1 MTFAA
6 IMPKI
11 STRGQHMPES
21 PIRKLAPMAD
31 AAAQR
36 GTKIYYLNIGQP
48 DIESPA
54 AALDAVKKSDL
65 RVLEYSPSAGF
76 ASYRQ
81 GLANY
86 YQGIG
91 LNVQASDVI
100 VTTGGSEAL
109 SFAMGSMLDPG
120 DEVIIPE
127 PYYANYFGFA
137 QALGAKVVSVP
148 SSIDSGFALPPI
160 AELEARITPR
170 TKAVLVCNP
179 GNPTGYVY
187 RRDELEALRDM
198 ALKHDLFVIAD
209 EVYREFVYDG
219 AEAISVLSLAGLEQH
234 AVLIDSVSKRY
245 SMCGARIGC
254 MVSKN
259 TELMATAMKF
269 AQARLSPPTYEQ
281 IAAEAALETPASYFE
296 AVNAEYRARRDTL
309 VRRLNAIAGV
319 FCPTPRGAFYAVAQL
334 PVDDA
339 ETFCRWMLE
348 EFSFEGATLMMAP
361 AAGFYVERSLGKRQ
375 VRLAYVLKQSDLER
389 AMDVLERGLA
399 SYPGRTA

>member
-1 MTFAA
+1 
-6 IMPKI
+6 
-11 STRGQHMPES
+11 MPES

-36 GTKIYYLNIGQP
+36 GTKIYHLNIGQP
-48 DIESPA
+48 DIESPSK
-54 AALDAVKKSDL
+54 ALEAVKTSDL

-76 ASYRQ
+76 ASYRK
-81 GLANY
+81 GLASY

-91 LNVQASDVI
+91 LDVQANDVI

-109 SFAMGSMLDPG
+109 SFAMGSILDPG

-148 SSIDSGFALPPI
+148 SSIESGFALPPI

-219 AEAISVLSLAGLEQH
+219 AEAISVLSLSGLEQH
-234 AVLIDSVSKRY
+234 AVLIDSVSKRF

-259 TELMATAMKF
+259 AELMATAMKF

-281 IAAEAALETPASYFE
+281 IAAEAALATPASYFE

-348 EFSFEGATLMMAP
+348 EFSHEGATVMMAP
-361 AAGFYVERSLGKRQ
+361 AAGFYAERSLGKRQ
-375 VRLAYVLKQSDLER
+375 VRLAYVLKQTDLER

-399 SYPGRTA
+399 TYPGRTA

>member
-1 MTFAA
+1 
-6 IMPKI
+6 
-11 STRGQHMPES
+11 MPES
-21 PIRKLAPMAD
+21 PIRKLAPFAE
-31 AAAQR
+31 ATAKR

-48 DIESPA
+48 DIDSPSQ
-54 AALDAVKKSDL
+54 ALDAVKGSNL

-76 ASYRQ
+76 ASYRE
-81 GLANY
+81 GLAKY
-86 YQGIG
+86 YRGIG
-91 LNVQASDVI
+91 LPVEAQDVL

-109 SFAMGSMLDPG
+109 SFAMGSILDPG
-120 DEVIIPE
+120 DEVLIPE

-148 SSIDSGFALPPI
+148 SSIQSGFALPPI
-160 AELEARITPR
+160 ADLQARITAR

-187 RRDELEALRDM
+187 RHDELEALRDM

-219 AEAISVLSLAGLEQH
+219 AEAISVMSLAGLEQH

-259 TELMATAMKF
+259 SDLMGTALKF

-281 IAAEAALETPASYFE
+281 IAAEAALATPASYFKE
-296 AVNAEYRARRDTL
+296 VNAEYTARRDTL
-309 VRRLNAIAGV
+309 VGRLNAISGV
-319 FCPTPRGAFYAVAQL
+319 FCPKPRGAFYAVAEL

-339 ETFCRWMLE
+339 EAFCRWMIE
-348 EFSFEGATLMMAP
+348 DFTHNGETVMMAP
-361 AAGFYVERSLGKRQ
+361 AAGFYADRSLGKRQ

-389 AMDVLERGLA
+389 AMDVLEHGLA
-399 SYPGRTA
+399 SYPGRTI

>member
-1 MTFAA
+1 
-6 IMPKI
+6 
-11 STRGQHMPES
+11 MPES
-21 PIRKLAPMAD
+21 PIRKLAPLAD

-54 AALDAVKKSDL
+54 EALEAVKRSDL
-65 RVLEYSPSAGF
+65 RVLEYSPSPGF
-76 ASYRQ
+76 ASYRN
-81 GLANY
+81 GLASY

-91 LNVQASDVI
+91 LDVQASDVI

-148 SSIDSGFALPPI
+148 SSIESGFALPPI

-259 TELMATAMKF
+259 SELMATAMKF

-281 IAAEAALETPASYFE
+281 IAAEAALATPASYFE

-348 EFSFEGATLMMAP
+348 EFSHEGATVMMAP
-361 AAGFYVERSLGKRQ
+361 AAGFYAERSLGKRQ

-399 SYPGRTA
+399 AYPGRTA

>member
-1 MTFAA
+1 
-6 IMPKI
+6 MPKI
-11 STRGQHMPES
+11 STRGQYMPES

-48 DIESPA
+48 DIESPSK
-54 AALDAVKKSDL
+54 ALEAVKTSDL

-76 ASYRQ
+76 ASYRK
-81 GLANY
+81 GLASY

-91 LNVQASDVI
+91 LDVQANDVI

-109 SFAMGSMLDPG
+109 SFAMGSILDPG

-148 SSIDSGFALPPI
+148 SSIESGFALPPI

-187 RRDELEALRDM
+187 RRDELEALREM

-219 AEAISVLSLAGLEQH
+219 AEAISVLSLSGLEQH
-234 AVLIDSVSKRY
+234 AVLIDSVSKRF

-259 TELMATAMKF
+259 AELMATAMKF
-269 AQARLSPPTYEQ
+269 AQARLSPPTFEQ
-281 IAAEAALETPASYFE
+281 IAAEAALATPASYFE

-348 EFSFEGATLMMAP
+348 EFSHEGATVMMAP
-361 AAGFYVERSLGKRQ
+361 AAGFYAERSLGKRQ
-375 VRLAYVLKQSDLER
+375 VRLAYVLKQTDLER

-399 SYPGRTA
+399 TYPGRTA

>member
-1 MTFAA
+1 
-6 IMPKI
+6 MPKI
-11 STRGQHMPES
+11 SSRGLHMPES
-21 PIRKLAPMAD
+21 PIRKLAPFAE
-31 AAAQR
+31 ATAKR

-48 DIESPA
+48 DIDSPSQ
-54 AALDAVKKSDL
+54 ALDAVKGSNL

-76 ASYRQ
+76 ASYRE
-81 GLANY
+81 GLAKY
-86 YQGIG
+86 YRGIG
-91 LNVQASDVI
+91 LHVEAQDVL

-109 SFAMGSMLDPG
+109 SFAMGSILDPG
-120 DEVIIPE
+120 DEVLIPE

-148 SSIDSGFALPPI
+148 SSIQSGFALPPI
-160 AELEARITPR
+160 ADLQARITAR

-187 RRDELEALRDM
+187 RHDELEALRDM

-219 AEAISVLSLAGLEQH
+219 AEAISVMSLAGLEQH

-259 TELMATAMKF
+259 SDLMGTALKF

-281 IAAEAALETPASYFE
+281 IAAEAALATPASYFKE
-296 AVNAEYRARRDTL
+296 VNAEYTARRDTL
-309 VRRLNAIAGV
+309 VGRLNAISGV
-319 FCPTPRGAFYAVAQL
+319 FCPKPRGAFYAVAEL

-339 ETFCRWMLE
+339 EAFCRWMIE
-348 EFSFEGATLMMAP
+348 DFTHNGETVMMAP
-361 AAGFYVERSLGKRQ
+361 AAGFYADRSLGKRQ

-389 AMDVLERGLA
+389 AMDVLEQGLA
-399 SYPGRTA
+399 SYPGRTN

>member
-1 MTFAA
+1 VTFAT

-11 STRGQHMPES
+11 SSRGQHMPES
-21 PIRKLAPMAD
+21 PIRKLAPLAD
-31 AAAQR
+31 AAVQR

-54 AALDAVKKSDL
+54 AALEAVKGSNL

-76 ASYRQ
+76 ASYRK
-81 GLANY
+81 GLASY

-91 LNVQASDVI
+91 LNVEANDVI

-148 SSIDSGFALPPI
+148 SSIESGFALPPI
-160 AELEARITPR
+160 SALEAVITPR

-259 TELMATAMKF
+259 AELMGTALKF

-281 IAAEAALETPASYFE
+281 IAAEAALATPASYFE

-309 VRRLNAIAGV
+309 VKRLNAIPGV

-339 ETFCRWMLE
+339 EAFCRWMLE
-348 EFSFEGATLMMAP
+348 EFAHQGETVMMAP
-361 AAGFYVERSLGKRQ
+361 AAGFYAARSLGKQQ

-389 AMDVLERGLA
+389 AMDVLEHGLA
-399 SYPGRTA
+399 AYPGRTA

>member
-1 MTFAA
+1 
-6 IMPKI
+6 
-11 STRGQHMPES
+11 MPES

-54 AALDAVKKSDL
+54 EALDAVKRSDL

-76 ASYRQ
+76 ASYRK

-91 LNVQASDVI
+91 LDVQASDVI

-148 SSIDSGFALPPI
+148 SSIESGFALPPI

-187 RRDELEALRDM
+187 HRDELEALRDM

-281 IAAEAALETPASYFE
+281 IAAEAALATPASYFE

-348 EFSFEGATLMMAP
+348 EFSHEGATVMMAP
-361 AAGFYVERSLGKRQ
+361 AAGFYAKRSLGKRQ

-389 AMDVLERGLA
+389 AMDALERGLA
-399 SYPGRTA
+399 AYPGRTA

>member
-1 MTFAA
+1 
-6 IMPKI
+6 
-11 STRGQHMPES
+11 MPES
-21 PIRKLAPMAD
+21 PIRKLAPLAD
-31 AAAQR
+31 AAAKR

-48 DIESPA
+48 DIDSPSQ
-54 AALDAVKKSDL
+54 ALDAVKDSNLK
-65 RVLEYSPSAGF
+65 VLEYSPSAGF
-76 ASYRQ
+76 ASYRE
-81 GLANY
+81 GLAKY
-86 YQGIG
+86 YRGIG
-91 LNVQASDVI
+91 LHVEAQDVL

-109 SFAMGSMLDPG
+109 SFAMGCILDPG
-120 DEVIIPE
+120 DEVLIPE

-148 SSIDSGFALPPI
+148 SSIQSGFALPPI
-160 AELEARITPR
+160 ADLEARITAR

-219 AEAISVLSLAGLEQH
+219 AEAISVMSLAGLEQH
-234 AVLIDSVSKRY
+234 AILIDSVSKRY

-259 TELMATAMKF
+259 SDLMGTALKF

-281 IAAEAALETPASYFE
+281 IAAEAALATPASYFKE
-296 AVNAEYRARRDTL
+296 VNAEYTARRDTL
-309 VRRLNAIAGV
+309 VGRLNAMNGV
-319 FCPTPRGAFYAVAQL
+319 FCPKPRGAFYAVAEL

-339 ETFCRWMLE
+339 EAFCRWMIE
-348 EFSFEGATLMMAP
+348 DFTHNGETVMMAP
-361 AAGFYVERSLGKRQ
+361 AAGFYADRSLGKRQ
-375 VRLAYVLKQSDLER
+375 VRLAYVLKQSALER
-389 AMDVLERGLA
+389 AMDVLEQGLT
-399 SYPGRTA
+399 SYPGRTL

>member
-1 MTFAA
+1 
-6 IMPKI
+6 
-11 STRGQHMPES
+11 MPES
-21 PIRKLAPMAD
+21 PIRKLAPLAD
-31 AAAQR
+31 AAVQR
-36 GTKIYYLNIGQP
+36 GTRIFYLNIGQP
-48 DIESPA
+48 DIESPEV
-54 AALDAVKKSDL
+54 ALEAVKQSDL
-65 RVLEYSPSAGF
+65 KVLEYSPSPGF
-76 ASYRQ
+76 ASYRA
-81 GLANY
+81 GLAKY

-91 LNVQASDVI
+91 LDVQASDVI

-148 SSIDSGFALPPI
+148 SSIESGFALPPI
-160 AELEARITPR
+160 SALEAVITPR

-245 SMCGARIGC
+245 SMCGARIGGL
-254 MVSKN
+254 VSKN
-259 TELMATAMKF
+259 SELMATALKF

-281 IAAEAALETPASYFE
+281 IAAEAALATPPSYFE

-309 VRRLNAIAGV
+309 VSRLNAIPGV
-319 FCPTPRGAFYAVAQL
+319 FCPTPRGAFYAVAEL

-339 ETFCRWMLE
+339 EAFCRWMLE
-348 EFSFEGATLMMAP
+348 EFSFEGDTVMMAP
-361 AAGFYVERSLGKRQ
+361 AAGFYAARSLGKRQ
-375 VRLAYVLKQSDLER
+375 VRLAYVLKQAALER
-389 AMDVLERGLA
+389 AMDVLEQGLA
-399 SYPGRTA
+399 AYPGRTA

>member
-1 MTFAA
+1 
-6 IMPKI
+6 
-11 STRGQHMPES
+11 MPES
-21 PIRKLAPMAD
+21 PIRKLAPLAD
-31 AAAQR
+31 AAVQR

-54 AALDAVKKSDL
+54 AALEAVKGSNL
-65 RVLEYSPSAGF
+65 RVLEYSPSPGF
-76 ASYRQ
+76 ASYRK
-81 GLANY
+81 GLASY

-91 LNVQASDVI
+91 LNVEANDVI

-148 SSIDSGFALPPI
+148 SSIESGFALPPI
-160 AELEARITPR
+160 SALEAVITPR

-259 TELMATAMKF
+259 AELMGTALKF

-281 IAAEAALETPASYFE
+281 IAAEAALATPASYFE

-309 VRRLNAIAGV
+309 VKRLNAIPGV

-339 ETFCRWMLE
+339 EAFCRWMLE
-348 EFSFEGATLMMAP
+348 EFAHQGETVMMAP
-361 AAGFYVERSLGKRQ
+361 AAGFYAARSLGKQQ

-389 AMDVLERGLA
+389 AMDVLEHGLA
-399 SYPGRTA
+399 AYPGRTA

>member
-1 MTFAA
+1 
-6 IMPKI
+6 
-11 STRGQHMPES
+11 MPES
-21 PIRKLAPMAD
+21 PIRKLAPLAD

-54 AALDAVKKSDL
+54 EALEAVKRSDL
-65 RVLEYSPSAGF
+65 RVLEYSPSPGF
-76 ASYRQ
+76 ASYRN
-81 GLANY
+81 GLASY

-91 LNVQASDVI
+91 LDVQASDVI

-148 SSIDSGFALPPI
+148 SSIESGFALPPI

-259 TELMATAMKF
+259 SELMATAMKF

-281 IAAEAALETPASYFE
+281 IAAEAALATPASYFE
-296 AVNAEYRARRDTL
+296 AVNAEYRDRRDTL

-348 EFSFEGATLMMAP
+348 EFSHEGATVMMAP
-361 AAGFYVERSLGKRQ
+361 AAGFYAERSLGKRQ

-399 SYPGRTA
+399 AYPGRTA

>member
-1 MTFAA
+1 
-6 IMPKI
+6 MPKI
-11 STRGQHMPES
+11 SSRGQQMPES
-21 PIRKLAPMAD
+21 PIRKLAPLAD
-31 AAAQR
+31 AAVQR
-36 GTKIYYLNIGQP
+36 GTRIFYLNIGQP
-48 DIESPA
+48 DIESPEL
-54 AALDAVKKSDL
+54 ALEAVKQSDL
-65 RVLEYSPSAGF
+65 KVLEYSPSPGF
-76 ASYRQ
+76 ASYRA
-81 GLANY
+81 GLAKY

-91 LNVQASDVI
+91 LDVQASDVI

-148 SSIDSGFALPPI
+148 SSIESGFALPPI
-160 AELEARITPR
+160 SALEAVITPR

-254 MVSKN
+254 LVSKN
-259 TELMATAMKF
+259 SELMATALKF

-281 IAAEAALETPASYFE
+281 IAAEAALATPPSYFE
-296 AVNAEYRARRDTL
+296 AVNAEYCARRDTL
-309 VRRLNAIAGV
+309 VSRLNAIPGV
-319 FCPTPRGAFYAVAQL
+319 FCPTPRGAFYAVAEL

-339 ETFCRWMLE
+339 EAFCRWMLE
-348 EFSFEGATLMMAP
+348 EFSFEGDTVMMAP
-361 AAGFYVERSLGKRQ
+361 AAGFYAERSLGKRQ
-375 VRLAYVLKQSDLER
+375 VRLAYVLKQAALER
-389 AMDVLERGLA
+389 AMDVLEQGLA
-399 SYPGRTA
+399 AYPGRTA

>member
-1 MTFAA
+1 
-6 IMPKI
+6 
-11 STRGQHMPES
+11 MPES
-21 PIRKLAPMAD
+21 PIRKLAPLAD

-54 AALDAVKKSDL
+54 EALEAVKRSDL
-65 RVLEYSPSAGF
+65 RVLEYSPSPGF
-76 ASYRQ
+76 ASYRN
-81 GLANY
+81 GLASY

-91 LNVQASDVI
+91 LDVQASDVI

-148 SSIDSGFALPPI
+148 SSIESGFALPPI

-170 TKAVLVCNP
+170 TKAVLVCSP

-259 TELMATAMKF
+259 SELMATAMKF

-281 IAAEAALETPASYFE
+281 IAAEAALATPASYFE

-348 EFSFEGATLMMAP
+348 EFSHDGATVMMAP
-361 AAGFYVERSLGKRQ
+361 AAGFYAERSLGKRQ

-399 SYPGRTA
+399 AYPGRTA

>member
-1 MTFAA
+1 
-6 IMPKI
+6 
-11 STRGQHMPES
+11 MPES
-21 PIRKLAPMAD
+21 PIRKLAPFAE
-31 AAAQR
+31 ATAKR

-48 DIESPA
+48 DIDSPSQ
-54 AALDAVKKSDL
+54 ALDAVKGSNL

-76 ASYRQ
+76 ASYRE
-81 GLANY
+81 GLAKY
-86 YQGIG
+86 YRGIG
-91 LNVQASDVI
+91 LHVEAQDVL

-109 SFAMGSMLDPG
+109 SFAMGSILDPG
-120 DEVIIPE
+120 DEVLIPE

-148 SSIDSGFALPPI
+148 SSIQSGFALPPI
-160 AELEARITPR
+160 ADLQARITAR

-187 RRDELEALRDM
+187 RHDELEALRDM

-219 AEAISVLSLAGLEQH
+219 AEAISVMSLAGLEQH

-259 TELMATAMKF
+259 SDLMGTALKF

-281 IAAEAALETPASYFE
+281 IAAEAALATPASYFKE
-296 AVNAEYRARRDTL
+296 VNAEYTARRDTL
-309 VRRLNAIAGV
+309 VGRLNAISGV
-319 FCPTPRGAFYAVAQL
+319 FCPKPRGAFYAVAEL

-339 ETFCRWMLE
+339 EAFCRWMIE
-348 EFSFEGATLMMAP
+348 DFTHNGETVMMAP
-361 AAGFYVERSLGKRQ
+361 AAGFYADRSLGKRQ

-389 AMDVLERGLA
+389 AMDVLEHGLA
-399 SYPGRTA
+399 SYPGRTI

>member
-1 MTFAA
+1 
-6 IMPKI
+6 
-11 STRGQHMPES
+11 MPES
-21 PIRKLAPMAD
+21 PIRKLAPLAD
-31 AAAQR
+31 AAVQR
-36 GTKIYYLNIGQP
+36 GTRIFYLNIGQP
-48 DIESPA
+48 DIESPEV
-54 AALDAVKKSDL
+54 ALEAVKQSDL
-65 RVLEYSPSAGF
+65 KVLEYSPSPGF
-76 ASYRQ
+76 ASYRA
-81 GLANY
+81 GLAKY

-91 LNVQASDVI
+91 LDVHASDVI

-148 SSIDSGFALPPI
+148 SSIESGFALPPI
-160 AELEARITPR
+160 SALEAVITPR

-254 MVSKN
+254 LVSKN
-259 TELMATAMKF
+259 SELMATALKF

-281 IAAEAALETPASYFE
+281 IAAEAALATPPSYFE

-309 VRRLNAIAGV
+309 VSRLNAIPGV
-319 FCPTPRGAFYAVAQL
+319 FCPTPRGAFYAVAEL

-339 ETFCRWMLE
+339 EAFCRWMLE
-348 EFSFEGATLMMAP
+348 EFSFEGDTVMMAP
-361 AAGFYVERSLGKRQ
+361 AAGFYAARSLGKRQ
-375 VRLAYVLKQSDLER
+375 VRLAYVLKQAALER
-389 AMDVLERGLA
+389 AMDVLEQGLA
-399 SYPGRTA
+399 AYPGRTA

>member
-1 MTFAA
+1 
-6 IMPKI
+6 
-11 STRGQHMPES
+11 MPES

-54 AALDAVKKSDL
+54 AALDAVKRSDL

-76 ASYRQ
+76 ATYRK
-81 GLANY
+81 GLASY

-91 LNVQASDVI
+91 LDVEASDVI

-148 SSIDSGFALPPI
+148 SSIESGFALPPI

-187 RRDELEALRDM
+187 HRDELEALRDM

-281 IAAEAALETPASYFE
+281 IAAEAALATPASYFE

-319 FCPTPRGAFYAVAQL
+319 FCPTPRGAFYVVAQL

-348 EFSFEGATLMMAP
+348 EFSHEGATVMMAP
-361 AAGFYVERSLGKRQ
+361 AAGVYAERSLGKRQ

-399 SYPGRTA
+399 AYPGRTA

>member
-1 MTFAA
+1 
-6 IMPKI
+6 MPKI
-11 STRGQHMPES
+11 SSRGQHMPES
-21 PIRKLAPMAD
+21 PIRKLAPLAD
-31 AAAQR
+31 AAVQR
-36 GTKIYYLNIGQP
+36 GTRIFYLNIGQP
-48 DIESPA
+48 DIESPEV
-54 AALDAVKKSDL
+54 ALEAVKQSDL
-65 RVLEYSPSAGF
+65 KVLEYSPSPGF
-76 ASYRQ
+76 ASYRA
-81 GLANY
+81 GLAKY

-91 LNVQASDVI
+91 LDVQASDVI

-148 SSIDSGFALPPI
+148 SSIESGFALPPI
-160 AELEARITPR
+160 SALEAVITPS

-254 MVSKN
+254 LVSKN
-259 TELMATAMKF
+259 SELMATALKF

-281 IAAEAALETPASYFE
+281 IAAEAALATPPSYFE
-296 AVNAEYRARRDTL
+296 AVNAEYCARRDTL
-309 VRRLNAIAGV
+309 VSRLNAIPGV
-319 FCPTPRGAFYAVAQL
+319 FCPTPRGAFYAVAEL

-339 ETFCRWMLE
+339 EAFCRWMLE
-348 EFSFEGATLMMAP
+348 EFSFEGDTVMMAP
-361 AAGFYVERSLGKRQ
+361 AAGFYAERSLGKRQ
-375 VRLAYVLKQSDLER
+375 VRLAYVLKQAALER
-389 AMDVLERGLA
+389 AMDVLEQGLA
-399 SYPGRTA
+399 AYPGRTA

>member
-1 MTFAA
+1 
-6 IMPKI
+6 
-11 STRGQHMPES
+11 MPES
-21 PIRKLAPMAD
+21 PIRKLAPFAE
-31 AAAQR
+31 ATAKR

-48 DIESPA
+48 DIDSPSQ
-54 AALDAVKKSDL
+54 ALDAVKGSNL

-76 ASYRQ
+76 ASYRE
-81 GLANY
+81 GLAKY
-86 YQGIG
+86 YRGIG
-91 LNVQASDVI
+91 LHVEAQDVL

-109 SFAMGSMLDPG
+109 SFAMGSILDPG
-120 DEVIIPE
+120 DEVLIPE

-148 SSIDSGFALPPI
+148 SSIQSGFALPPI
-160 AELEARITPR
+160 ADLQARITAR

-187 RRDELEALRDM
+187 RHDELEALRDM

-219 AEAISVLSLAGLEQH
+219 AEAISVMSLAGLEQH

-259 TELMATAMKF
+259 SDLMGTALKF

-281 IAAEAALETPASYFE
+281 IAAEAALATPASYFKE
-296 AVNAEYRARRDTL
+296 VNAEYTARRDTL
-309 VRRLNAIAGV
+309 VGRLNAMSGV
-319 FCPTPRGAFYAVAQL
+319 FCPKPRGAFYAVAEL

-339 ETFCRWMLE
+339 EAFCRWMIE
-348 EFSFEGATLMMAP
+348 DFTHNGETVMMAP
-361 AAGFYVERSLGKRQ
+361 AAGFYADRSLGKRQ

-389 AMDVLERGLA
+389 AMDVLEQGLA
-399 SYPGRTA
+399 SYPGRTN

>member
-1 MTFAA
+1 
-6 IMPKI
+6 MPKI

-54 AALDAVKKSDL
+54 AALDAVKRSDL

-76 ASYRQ
+76 ATYRK
-81 GLANY
+81 GLASY

-91 LNVQASDVI
+91 LDVEASDVI

-148 SSIDSGFALPPI
+148 SSIESGFALPPI

-187 RRDELEALRDM
+187 HRDELEALRDM

-281 IAAEAALETPASYFE
+281 IAAEAALATPASYFE

-348 EFSFEGATLMMAP
+348 EFSHEGATVMMAP
-361 AAGFYVERSLGKRQ
+361 AAGFYAKRSLGKRQ

-399 SYPGRTA
+399 AYPGRTA

>member
-1 MTFAA
+1 
-6 IMPKI
+6 
-11 STRGQHMPES
+11 MPES
-21 PIRKLAPMAD
+21 PIRKLAPLAD
-31 AAAQR
+31 AAVQR
-36 GTKIYYLNIGQP
+36 GTRIFYLNIGQP
-48 DIESPA
+48 DIESPEL
-54 AALDAVKKSDL
+54 ALEAVKQSDL
-65 RVLEYSPSAGF
+65 KVLEYSPSPGF
-76 ASYRQ
+76 ASYRA
-81 GLANY
+81 GLAKY

-91 LNVQASDVI
+91 LDVQASDVI

-148 SSIDSGFALPPI
+148 SSIESGFALPPI
-160 AELEARITPR
+160 SALEAVITPR

-254 MVSKN
+254 LVSKN
-259 TELMATAMKF
+259 SELMATALKF

-281 IAAEAALETPASYFE
+281 IAAEAALATPPSYFE

-309 VRRLNAIAGV
+309 VSRLNAIPGV
-319 FCPTPRGAFYAVAQL
+319 FCPTPRGAFYAVAEL

-339 ETFCRWMLE
+339 EAFCRWMLE
-348 EFSFEGATLMMAP
+348 EFSFEGDTVMMAP
-361 AAGFYVERSLGKRQ
+361 AAGFYAARSLGKRQ
-375 VRLAYVLKQSDLER
+375 VRLAYVLKQAALER
-389 AMDVLERGLA
+389 AMDVLEQGLA
-399 SYPGRTA
+399 AYPGRTA

>member
-1 MTFAA
+1 
-6 IMPKI
+6 
-11 STRGQHMPES
+11 MPES
-21 PIRKLAPMAD
+21 PIRKLAPLAD

-54 AALDAVKKSDL
+54 SALDAVKRSDL

-76 ASYRQ
+76 ASYRK
-81 GLANY
+81 GLASY

-91 LNVQASDVI
+91 LDVQASDVI

-109 SFAMGSMLDPG
+109 SFAMGSILDQG

-148 SSIDSGFALPPI
+148 SSIESGFALPPI

-170 TKAVLVCNP
+170 TKVVLVCNP

-281 IAAEAALETPASYFE
+281 IAAEAALATPASYFE

-348 EFSFEGATLMMAP
+348 EFSYEGATVMMAP
-361 AAGFYVERSLGKRQ
+361 AAGFYAERSLGKRQ

-399 SYPGRTA
+399 AYPGRTA

>member
-1 MTFAA
+1 
-6 IMPKI
+6 
-11 STRGQHMPES
+11 MPES
-21 PIRKLAPMAD
+21 PIRKLAPLAD
-31 AAAQR
+31 AAVQR

-54 AALDAVKKSDL
+54 AALEAVKGSNL
-65 RVLEYSPSAGF
+65 RVLEYSPSPGF
-76 ASYRQ
+76 ASYRK
-81 GLANY
+81 GLASY

-91 LNVQASDVI
+91 LNVEANDVI

-148 SSIDSGFALPPI
+148 SSIESGFALPPI
-160 AELEARITPR
+160 SALEAVITPR

-259 TELMATAMKF
+259 AELMGTALKF
-269 AQARLSPPTYEQ
+269 AQARLSPPTFEQ
-281 IAAEAALETPASYFE
+281 IAAEAALATPASYFE

-309 VRRLNAIAGV
+309 VKRLNAIPGV

-339 ETFCRWMLE
+339 EAFCRWMLE
-348 EFSFEGATLMMAP
+348 EFAHQGETVMMAP
-361 AAGFYVERSLGKRQ
+361 AAGFYAARSLGKQQ

-389 AMDVLERGLA
+389 AMDVLELGLA
-399 SYPGRTA
+399 AYPGRTA

>member
-1 MTFAA
+1 
-6 IMPKI
+6 
-11 STRGQHMPES
+11 MPES
-21 PIRKLAPMAD
+21 PIRKLAPFAE
-31 AAAQR
+31 AAAKR

-48 DIESPA
+48 DIDSPSQ
-54 AALDAVKKSDL
+54 ALDAVKDSNL

-76 ASYRQ
+76 ASYRE
-81 GLANY
+81 GLAKY
-86 YQGIG
+86 YRGIG
-91 LNVQASDVI
+91 LHVEAQDVL

-109 SFAMGSMLDPG
+109 SFAMGCILDPG
-120 DEVIIPE
+120 DEVLIPE

-148 SSIDSGFALPPI
+148 SSIQSGFALPPI
-160 AELEARITPR
+160 ADLEARITAR

-219 AEAISVLSLAGLEQH
+219 AEAISVMSLDGLEQH
-234 AVLIDSVSKRY
+234 AILIDSVSKRY

-259 TELMATAMKF
+259 PDLMGTALKF

-281 IAAEAALETPASYFE
+281 IAAEAALATPASYFKE
-296 AVNAEYRARRDTL
+296 VNAEYTARRDTL
-309 VRRLNAIAGV
+309 VRRLNAMSGV
-319 FCPTPRGAFYAVAQL
+319 FCPKPRGAFYAVAEL

-339 ETFCRWMLE
+339 EAFCRWMIE
-348 EFSFEGATLMMAP
+348 DFTHNGETVMMAP
-361 AAGFYVERSLGKRQ
+361 AAGFYADRSLGKRQ

-389 AMDVLERGLA
+389 AMDVLEQGLA
-399 SYPGRTA
+399 SYPGRTL

>member
-1 MTFAA
+1 
-6 IMPKI
+6 MPKI
-11 STRGQHMPES
+11 SSRGQQMPES
-21 PIRKLAPMAD
+21 PIRKLAPLAD
-31 AAAQR
+31 AAVQR
-36 GTKIYYLNIGQP
+36 GTRIFYLNIGQP
-48 DIESPA
+48 DIESPEL
-54 AALDAVKKSDL
+54 ALEAVKQSDL
-65 RVLEYSPSAGF
+65 KVLEYSPSPGF
-76 ASYRQ
+76 ASYRA
-81 GLANY
+81 GLAKY

-91 LNVQASDVI
+91 LDVHASDVI

-148 SSIDSGFALPPI
+148 SSIESGFALPPI
-160 AELEARITPR
+160 SALEAVITPR
-170 TKAVLVCNP
+170 TKALLVCNP

-254 MVSKN
+254 LVSKN
-259 TELMATAMKF
+259 SELMATALKF

-281 IAAEAALETPASYFE
+281 IAAEAALATPPSYFE

-309 VRRLNAIAGV
+309 VSRLNAIPGV
-319 FCPTPRGAFYAVAQL
+319 FCPTPRGAFYAVAEL

-339 ETFCRWMLE
+339 EAFCRWMLE
-348 EFSFEGATLMMAP
+348 EFSFEGDTVMMAP
-361 AAGFYVERSLGKRQ
+361 AAGFYAARSLGKRQ
-375 VRLAYVLKQSDLER
+375 VRLAYVLKQAALER
-389 AMDVLERGLA
+389 AMDVLEQGLA
-399 SYPGRTA
+399 AYPGRTA

>member
-1 MTFAA
+1 
-6 IMPKI
+6 
-11 STRGQHMPES
+11 MPES
-21 PIRKLAPMAD
+21 PIRKLAPLAD
-31 AAAQR
+31 AAVQR

-54 AALDAVKKSDL
+54 AALEAVKGSNL
-65 RVLEYSPSAGF
+65 RVLEYSPSPGF
-76 ASYRQ
+76 ASYRK
-81 GLANY
+81 GLASY

-91 LNVQASDVI
+91 LNVEANDVI

-148 SSIDSGFALPPI
+148 SSIESGFALPPI
-160 AELEARITPR
+160 SALEAVITPR

-259 TELMATAMKF
+259 AELMGTALKF

-281 IAAEAALETPASYFE
+281 IAAEAALATPASYFE

-309 VRRLNAIAGV
+309 VKRLNAIPGV
-319 FCPTPRGAFYAVAQL
+319 FCPTPRGAFSAVAQL

-339 ETFCRWMLE
+339 EAFCRWMLE
-348 EFSFEGATLMMAP
+348 EFAHQGETVMMAP
-361 AAGFYVERSLGKRQ
+361 AAGFYAARSLGKQQ

-389 AMDVLERGLA
+389 AMDVLELGLA
-399 SYPGRTA
+399 AYPGRTA

>member
-1 MTFAA
+1 VTFAT

-11 STRGQHMPES
+11 SSRGQHMPES
-21 PIRKLAPMAD
+21 PIRKLAPLAD
-31 AAAQR
+31 AAVQR

-48 DIESPA
+48 DIESPT
-54 AALDAVKKSDL
+54 AALEAVKGSNL

-76 ASYRQ
+76 ASYRK
-81 GLANY
+81 GLASY

-91 LNVQASDVI
+91 LNVEANDVI

-148 SSIDSGFALPPI
+148 SSIESGFALPPI
-160 AELEARITPR
+160 SALEAVITPR

-259 TELMATAMKF
+259 AELMGTALKF

-281 IAAEAALETPASYFE
+281 IAAEAALATPASYFE

-309 VRRLNAIAGV
+309 VKRLNAIPGV

-339 ETFCRWMLE
+339 EAFCRWMLE
-348 EFSFEGATLMMAP
+348 EFAHQGETVMMAP
-361 AAGFYVERSLGKRQ
+361 AAGFYAARSLGKQQ

-389 AMDVLERGLA
+389 AMDVLEHGLA
-399 SYPGRTA
+399 AYPGRTA

>member
-1 MTFAA
+1 
-6 IMPKI
+6 
-11 STRGQHMPES
+11 MPES
-21 PIRKLAPMAD
+21 PIRKLAPLAD
-31 AAAQR
+31 AAVQR

-54 AALDAVKKSDL
+54 AALEAVKGSNL

-76 ASYRQ
+76 ASYRK
-81 GLANY
+81 GLASY

-91 LNVQASDVI
+91 LNVEANDVI

-109 SFAMGSMLDPG
+109 SFAMGSILDPG

-148 SSIDSGFALPPI
+148 SSIESGFALPPI
-160 AELEARITPR
+160 SALEAVITPR

-259 TELMATAMKF
+259 AELMGTALKF

-281 IAAEAALETPASYFE
+281 IAAEAALATPASYFE

-309 VRRLNAIAGV
+309 VKRLNAIPGV

-339 ETFCRWMLE
+339 EAFCRWMLE
-348 EFSFEGATLMMAP
+348 EFAHQGETVMMAP
-361 AAGFYVERSLGKRQ
+361 AAGFYAARSLGKQQ

-389 AMDVLERGLA
+389 AMDVLEHGLA
-399 SYPGRTA
+399 AYPGRTA

>member
-1 MTFAA
+1 
-6 IMPKI
+6 
-11 STRGQHMPES
+11 MPES

-54 AALDAVKKSDL
+54 EALDAVKRSDL

-76 ASYRQ
+76 ASYRK
-81 GLANY
+81 GLASY

-91 LNVQASDVI
+91 LDVQASDVI

-148 SSIDSGFALPPI
+148 SSIESGFALPPI

-187 RRDELEALRDM
+187 HRDELEALRDM

-281 IAAEAALETPASYFE
+281 IAAEAALATPASYFE

-348 EFSFEGATLMMAP
+348 EFSHEGATVMMAP
-361 AAGFYVERSLGKRQ
+361 AAGFYAKRSLGKRQ

-399 SYPGRTA
+399 AYPGRTA

>member
-1 MTFAA
+1 
-6 IMPKI
+6 
-11 STRGQHMPES
+11 MPES
-21 PIRKLAPMAD
+21 PIRKLAPLAD
-31 AAAQR
+31 AAVQR

-48 DIESPA
+48 DIESPT
-54 AALDAVKKSDL
+54 AALEAVKGSNL

-76 ASYRQ
+76 ASYRK
-81 GLANY
+81 GLASY

-91 LNVQASDVI
+91 LNVEANDVI

-148 SSIDSGFALPPI
+148 SSIESGFALPPI
-160 AELEARITPR
+160 SALEAVITPR

-259 TELMATAMKF
+259 AELMGTALKF

-281 IAAEAALETPASYFE
+281 IAAEAALATPASYFE

-309 VRRLNAIAGV
+309 VKRLNAIPGV

-339 ETFCRWMLE
+339 EAFCRWMLE
-348 EFSFEGATLMMAP
+348 EFAHQGETVMMAP
-361 AAGFYVERSLGKRQ
+361 AAGFYAARSLGKQQ

-389 AMDVLERGLA
+389 AMDVLEHGLA
-399 SYPGRTA
+399 AYPGRTA

>member
-1 MTFAA
+1 
-6 IMPKI
+6 MPKI
-11 STRGQHMPES
+11 SSRGQQMPES
-21 PIRKLAPMAD
+21 PIRKLAPLAD
-31 AAAQR
+31 AAVQR
-36 GTKIYYLNIGQP
+36 GTRIFYLNIGQP
-48 DIESPA
+48 DIESPEL
-54 AALDAVKKSDL
+54 ALEAVKQSDL
-65 RVLEYSPSAGF
+65 KVLEYSPSPGF
-76 ASYRQ
+76 ASYRA
-81 GLANY
+81 GLAKY

-91 LNVQASDVI
+91 LDVHASDVI

-148 SSIDSGFALPPI
+148 SSIESGFALPPI
-160 AELEARITPR
+160 SALEAVITPR

-254 MVSKN
+254 LVSKN
-259 TELMATAMKF
+259 SELMATALKF

-281 IAAEAALETPASYFE
+281 IAAEAALATPPSYFE
-296 AVNAEYRARRDTL
+296 AVNAEYCARRDTL
-309 VRRLNAIAGV
+309 VSRLNAIPGV
-319 FCPTPRGAFYAVAQL
+319 FCPTPRGAFYAVAEL

-339 ETFCRWMLE
+339 EAFCRWMLE
-348 EFSFEGATLMMAP
+348 EFSFEGDTVMMAP
-361 AAGFYVERSLGKRQ
+361 AAGFYAARSLGKRQ
-375 VRLAYVLKQSDLER
+375 VRLAYVLKQAALER
-389 AMDVLERGLA
+389 AMDVLEQGLA
-399 SYPGRTA
+399 AYPGRTA

>member
-1 MTFAA
+1 
-6 IMPKI
+6 
-11 STRGQHMPES
+11 MPES
-21 PIRKLAPMAD
+21 PIRKLAPLAD
-31 AAAQR
+31 AAVQR
-36 GTKIYYLNIGQP
+36 GTRIFYLNIGQP
-48 DIESPA
+48 DIESPEV
-54 AALDAVKKSDL
+54 ALEAVKQSDL
-65 RVLEYSPSAGF
+65 KVLEYSPSPGF
-76 ASYRQ
+76 ASYRA
-81 GLANY
+81 GLAKY

-91 LNVQASDVI
+91 LDVQASDVI

-148 SSIDSGFALPPI
+148 SSIESGFALPPI
-160 AELEARITPR
+160 SALEAVITPS

-254 MVSKN
+254 LVSKN
-259 TELMATAMKF
+259 SELVATALKF

-281 IAAEAALETPASYFE
+281 IAAEAALATPPSYFE

-309 VRRLNAIAGV
+309 VSRLNAIPGV
-319 FCPTPRGAFYAVAQL
+319 FCPTPRGAFYAVAEL

-339 ETFCRWMLE
+339 EAFCRWMLE
-348 EFSFEGATLMMAP
+348 EFSFEGDTVMMAP
-361 AAGFYVERSLGKRQ
+361 AAGFYAARSLGKRQ
-375 VRLAYVLKQSDLER
+375 VRLAYVLKQAALER
-389 AMDVLERGLA
+389 AMDVLEQGLA
-399 SYPGRTA
+399 AYPGRTA

>member
-1 MTFAA
+1 
-6 IMPKI
+6 
-11 STRGQHMPES
+11 MPES
-21 PIRKLAPMAD
+21 PIRKLAPLAD
-31 AAAQR
+31 AAVQR
-36 GTKIYYLNIGQP
+36 GTRIFYLNIGQP
-48 DIESPA
+48 DIESPEV
-54 AALDAVKKSDL
+54 ALEAVKQSDL
-65 RVLEYSPSAGF
+65 KVLEYSPSPGF
-76 ASYRQ
+76 ASYRA
-81 GLANY
+81 GLAKY

-91 LNVQASDVI
+91 LDVQASDVI

-148 SSIDSGFALPPI
+148 SSIESGFALPPI
-160 AELEARITPR
+160 SALEAVITPR

-254 MVSKN
+254 LVSKN
-259 TELMATAMKF
+259 SELMATALKF

-281 IAAEAALETPASYFE
+281 IAAEAALATPPSYFE
-296 AVNAEYRARRDTL
+296 AVNAEYCARRDTL
-309 VRRLNAIAGV
+309 VSRLNAIPGV
-319 FCPTPRGAFYAVAQL
+319 FCPTPRGAFYAVAEL

-339 ETFCRWMLE
+339 EAFCRWMLE
-348 EFSFEGATLMMAP
+348 EFSFEGDTVMMAP
-361 AAGFYVERSLGKRQ
+361 AAGFYAARSLGKRQ
-375 VRLAYVLKQSDLER
+375 VRLAYVLKQAALER
-389 AMDVLERGLA
+389 AMDVLEQGLA
-399 SYPGRTA
+399 AYAGRTA

>member
-1 MTFAA
+1 
-6 IMPKI
+6 
-11 STRGQHMPES
+11 MPES

-54 AALDAVKKSDL
+54 SALDAVKRSDL
-65 RVLEYSPSAGF
+65 RVLEYSPSAGY
-76 ASYRQ
+76 ASYRK
-81 GLANY
+81 GLASY

-91 LNVQASDVI
+91 LDVQASDVI

-148 SSIDSGFALPPI
+148 SSIESGFALPPI

-259 TELMATAMKF
+259 TELIATAMKF

-281 IAAEAALETPASYFE
+281 IAAEAALATPARYFE

-309 VRRLNAIAGV
+309 VRRLNAMAGV

-348 EFSFEGATLMMAP
+348 EFSHEGATVMMAP
-361 AAGFYVERSLGKRQ
+361 AAGFYAERSLGKRQ

-389 AMDVLERGLA
+389 AMDALERGLA
-399 SYPGRTA
+399 AYPGRTA

>member
-1 MTFAA
+1 
-6 IMPKI
+6 MPKI
-11 STRGQHMPES
+11 STRGQYMPES

-48 DIESPA
+48 DIESPSK
-54 AALDAVKKSDL
+54 ALEAVKTSDL

-76 ASYRQ
+76 ASYRK
-81 GLANY
+81 GLASY
-86 YQGIG
+86 YQGIC
-91 LNVQASDVI
+91 LDVQANDVI

-109 SFAMGSMLDPG
+109 SFAMGSILDPG

-148 SSIDSGFALPPI
+148 SSIESGFALPPI

-187 RRDELEALRDM
+187 RRDELEALREM

-219 AEAISVLSLAGLEQH
+219 AEAISVLSLSGLEQH
-234 AVLIDSVSKRY
+234 AVLIDSVSKRF

-259 TELMATAMKF
+259 AELMATAMKF

-281 IAAEAALETPASYFE
+281 IAAEAALATPASYFE

-348 EFSFEGATLMMAP
+348 EFSHEGATVMMAP
-361 AAGFYVERSLGKRQ
+361 AAGFYAERSLGKRQ
-375 VRLAYVLKQSDLER
+375 VRLAYVLKQTDLER

-399 SYPGRTA
+399 TYPGRTA

>member
-1 MTFAA
+1 
-6 IMPKI
+6 MPKI
-11 STRGQHMPES
+11 SSRGQHMPES
-21 PIRKLAPMAD
+21 PIRKLAPLAD
-31 AAAQR
+31 AAVQR
-36 GTKIYYLNIGQP
+36 GTRIFYLNIGQP
-48 DIESPA
+48 DIESPEL
-54 AALDAVKKSDL
+54 ALEAVKQSDL
-65 RVLEYSPSAGF
+65 KVLEYSPSPGF
-76 ASYRQ
+76 ASYRA
-81 GLANY
+81 GLAKY

-91 LNVQASDVI
+91 LDVHASDVI

-148 SSIDSGFALPPI
+148 SSIESGFALPPI
-160 AELEARITPR
+160 SALEAVITPR
-170 TKAVLVCNP
+170 TKALLVCNP

-254 MVSKN
+254 LVSKN
-259 TELMATAMKF
+259 SELMATALKF

-281 IAAEAALETPASYFE
+281 IAAEAALATPPSYFE
-296 AVNAEYRARRDTL
+296 AVNAEYCARRDTL
-309 VRRLNAIAGV
+309 VSRLNAIPGV
-319 FCPTPRGAFYAVAQL
+319 FCPTPRGAFYAVAEL

-339 ETFCRWMLE
+339 EAFCRWMLE
-348 EFSFEGATLMMAP
+348 EFSFEGDTVMMAP
-361 AAGFYVERSLGKRQ
+361 AAGFYAERSLGKRQ
-375 VRLAYVLKQSDLER
+375 VRLAYVLKQAALER
-389 AMDVLERGLA
+389 AMDVLEQGLA
-399 SYPGRTA
+399 AYPGRTA